1 MGGTTGG
8 GSNPCGHESSTL
20 SPSPFLVKTII
31 ANDKL
36 AAKMTN
42 LPHQCEQIFLL
53 DGGLE
58 TEMIFNRGFDLPAF
72 AAHTLLSDPLGRE
85 ALKNYFRGFL
95 DLAKEKQFGFLID
108 APTWRAQPF
117 FAEELGVSL
126 EEIRQANFRAVEFA
140 RALKQAYVN
149 EIQPLLINGLIGPCG
164 DAYGGEHFS
173 NAEAAQAYHR
183 QQISWLAEAGVDLL
197 GAFTLTSVN
206 EAIGIVRASQEFS
219 LPVSISFTV
228 ETDGRLPTGT
238 ALSEAIAIVD
248 EATNQGAAYFMVN
261 CAHPD
266 HFRAVI
272 REEAWLSRL
281 GGFRCNPSRRSHAQL
296 DQANFLDIGN
306 PVELAHSYW
315 TLKQKVPSAN
325 VFGACCG
332 SDLRHIREI
341 AKVFDEKIS
350 KI

>member
-1 MGGTTGG
+1 M
-8 GSNPCGHESSTL
+8 
-20 SPSPFLVKTII
+20 
-31 ANDKL
+31 
-36 AAKMTN
+36 
-42 LPHQCEQIFLL
+42 
-53 DGGLE
+53 
-58 TEMIFNRGFDLPAF
+58 
-72 AAHTLLSDPLGRE
+72 
-85 ALKNYFRGFL
+85 
-95 DLAKEKQFGFLID
+95 
-108 APTWRAQPF
+108 
-117 FAEELGVSL
+117 
-126 EEIRQANFRAVEFA
+126 
-140 RALKQAYVN
+140 
-149 EIQPLLINGLIGPCG
+149 
-164 DAYGGEHFS
+164 
-173 NAEAAQAYHR
+173 
-183 QQISWLAEAGVDLL
+183 